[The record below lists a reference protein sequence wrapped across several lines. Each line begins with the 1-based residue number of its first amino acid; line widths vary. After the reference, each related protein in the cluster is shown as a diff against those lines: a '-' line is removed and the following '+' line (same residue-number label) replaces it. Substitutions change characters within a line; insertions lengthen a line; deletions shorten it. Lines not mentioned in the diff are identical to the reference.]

1 MDGDNV
7 SLPATCY
14 VRQQDVLPVE
24 VMSKARVTIIG
35 VGAIGSML
43 AVTLAKMGIGTL
55 VIYDGDTVEPHN
67 LPNQWYRPCDL
78 GKPKVEA
85 LKGILDAFGSS
96 QVEAYPRNYTAQP
109 LDGLAV
115 CAVDSMDVRMR
126 LWKAAKP
133 MKNLTTWIDGRMGA
147 EVGRILVADPR
158 DISSVQAYEAELY
171 PSREALQA
179 PCTAKATM
187 YCASGLAA
195 LMAAKVGKVLLRRP
209 YRRQLTID
217 FRNALLV

>member
-1 MDGDNV
+1 MDDGKV
-7 SLPATCY
+7 QIPHACY

-24 VMSKARVTIIG
+24 VMSQAQVTVIG

-43 AVTLAKMGIGTL
+43 AVTLAKMGIGKL

-78 GKPKVEA
+78 GHPKVEA
-85 LKGILDAFGSS
+85 LKNLLESFGYD
-96 QVEAYPRNYTAQP
+96 QVEAHARNYTAQP
-109 LDGLAV
+109 LDGIVV
-115 CAVDSMDVRMR
+115 CAVDSMDVRLR
-126 LWKAAKP
+126 LWKAARA

-158 DISSVQAYEAELY
+158 DTSSVQAYEAELY